1 MQKPTVPTGAPVP
14 DYQSWSIFLADPGV
28 TMAQRNCVIVPP
40 IPASFAMYA
49 PAIDVPCS
57 RLSFQ
62 GTSRATRNVDNAHRL
77 EGRSTEWGSHRDN
90 DENSNLPQEC
100 SGCNRRH

>member
-40 IPASFAMYA
+40 IPASFAM
-49 PAIDVPCS
+49 
-57 RLSFQ
+57 
-62 GTSRATRNVDNAHRL
+62 
-77 EGRSTEWGSHRDN
+77 
-90 DENSNLPQEC
+90 
-100 SGCNRRH
+100 